1 MYSLAVTVF
10 LASLSCLSAEWVD
23 TSYNFDNQTIY
34 WPGHTKFTH
43 TLLYK
48 GMTKDG
54 YYYASYAISGSEH
67 GGTHIDAPIH
77 FYEGRK
83 TLDQVLLNELIGP
96 AVVVNISEKAA
107 KDQDYQLSV
116 KDLEDWKKANG
127 KMPDDAI
134 VLMFSGWGKFW
145 PDWSKFMRSDPGNI
159 SSVHMPGKFEHLIG
173 ETVFFIKDFQNCK

>member
-1 MYSLAVTVF
+1 MYSLAVTSF
-10 LASLSCLSAEWVD
+10 LALLGCLSAEWVD
-23 TSYNFDNQTIY
+23 MSYNFDNQTIY

-43 TLLYK
+43 TLVHK
-48 GMTKDG
+48 GMTQAG
-54 YYYASYAISGSEH
+54 YYYTLYDISGSEH
-67 GGTHIDAPIH
+67 GGSHIDAPIH

-83 TLDQVLLNELIGP
+83 TLDRVLLNELIGP

-116 KDLEDWKKANG
+116 QDLEDWEKANG
-127 KMPDDAI
+127 KIPDGAI

-159 SSVHMPGKFEHLIG
+159 SSLHMPGTFIAWIRSNGFCEHLRI
-173 ETVFFIKDFQNCK
+173 